1 MLSELVC
8 LCCVLSLWCNVVC
21 VNQCQNL
28 QFSLKR
34 ARLASARHA
43 GTHKPLSA
51 RAVCSGEVIWV
62 LGDRPTRLGEGDSP
76 KRESVGVSSALV
88 A

>member
-1 MLSELVC
+1 MQ
-8 LCCVLSLWCNVVC
+8 CCTRESVPEPAIFA
-21 VNQCQNL
+21 Q
-28 QFSLKR
+28 
-34 ARLASARHA
+34 ARHA
-43 GTHKPLSA
+43 GTHKHLYA
-51 RAVCSGEVIWV
+51 RAVRSGEVIWV